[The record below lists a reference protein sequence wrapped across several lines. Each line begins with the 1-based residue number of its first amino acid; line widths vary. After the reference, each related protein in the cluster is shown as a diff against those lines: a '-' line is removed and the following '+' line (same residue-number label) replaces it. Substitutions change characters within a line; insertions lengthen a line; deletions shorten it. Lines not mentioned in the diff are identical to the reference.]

1 MGLEKI
7 LGYVAQA
14 FEEGAEE
21 GYRKG
26 YDDGFEDGVD
36 SEREAFKP
44 GVSDGLRH
52 SSSECGRAMNRF
64 KVNFRIITQAR
75 D

>member
-1 MGLEKI
+1 MGLKEI
-7 LGYVAQA
+7 LGCVSQA

-36 SEREAFKP
+36 SEREFFKP
-44 GVSDGLRH
+44 AVSDGFRH
-52 SSSECGRAMNRF
+52 GSSQCASAMNRF
-64 KVNFRIITQAR
+64 KEEE
-75 D
+75 